1 LATVIAAG
9 LGRTGPVRAGEL
21 DQLDTSLK
29 WIPADA
35 AFYSTLLRN
44 REQVEAAA
52 QSKAWA
58 KLNSLPAAQMLRRMI
73 EAQLKEPHP
82 QFAQLLELYRQPE
95 NQRLLELLADA
106 LSHEVF
112 CYGGS
117 NFNGFADLA
126 GQAIGTVRYGA
137 ALSQLTGELTD
148 LDPEKAQAISLLRA
162 LSNNLDLI
170 KIPDL
175 VIGFKL
181 TKAQLAENQLK
192 RLETLLN
199 SLAEQNPQLKSR
211 VKRAKIA
218 GCDFLTVTADGSLVP
233 WHLIKFKDF
242 EQRPGEFEAL
252 VKKLRDLKLT
262 VSLGIRANYLL
273 LAIGESTAVL
283 SQLSSDRKLISQPAL
298 EPLARHAGKR
308 LTSISYVSQSLRA
321 KMGTTKEDIDHWMEV
336 ANTYLPQLNLPA
348 ELQNQIRKDLAE
360 LAKDIKSFIPEVGPA
375 LSFAFLTDRGT
386 EGYSYDWG
394 EHRSVA
400 GTMPLTILNQ
410 VGGAPLLAV
419 AGRSKY
425 SPENYQ
431 LFVKWL
437 KTAHGYFELIAVP
450 MLDAEKK
457 AHYEEVVKIALPLL
471 ERLDKATSTMLLPAL
486 ADGQS
491 AFVLD
496 GKIKSQQW
504 IEHLPPTEK
513 PMPMLEPA
521 CVFGVSD
528 AALLRK
534 AFGEYRSVI
543 NDLTTKLHE
552 MSADIPDFKIP
563 EPQTRELKSGTL
575 YFYPLP
581 EILGL
586 DKQIAPNA
594 GLSDK
599 FAVLALTHEHSE
611 RLLTKT
617 PLKTTGGPLTNLNR
631 PLTGAAYCNCEEL
644 INVLLPWVDL
654 GIKVGSGFRQGA
666 DENKT
671 ESTTL
676 DWFELVKQLPAALE
690 VLKVFRGY
698 SSGTYL
704 EDKALVT
711 HSEIV
716 IRDLD

>member
-1 LATVIAAG
+1 M
-9 LGRTGPVRAGEL
+9 
-21 DQLDTSLK
+21 
-29 WIPADA
+29 
-35 AFYSTLLRN
+35 N
-44 REQVEAAA
+44 
-52 QSKAWA
+52 
-58 KLNSLPAAQMLRRMI
+58 
-73 EAQLKEPHP
+73 
-82 QFAQLLELYRQPE
+82 
-95 NQRLLELLADA
+95 
-106 LSHEVF
+106 
-112 CYGGS
+112 
-117 NFNGFADLA
+117 
-126 GQAIGTVRYGA
+126 
-137 ALSQLTGELTD
+137 
-148 LDPEKAQAISLLRA
+148 
-162 LSNNLDLI
+162 
-170 KIPDL
+170 
-175 VIGFKL
+175 
-181 TKAQLAENQLK
+181 
-192 RLETLLN
+192 
-199 SLAEQNPQLKSR
+199 
-211 VKRAKIA
+211 
-218 GCDFLTVTADGSLVP
+218 
-233 WHLIKFKDF
+233 
-242 EQRPGEFEAL
+242 
-252 VKKLRDLKLT
+252 
-262 VSLGIRANYLL
+262 
-273 LAIGESTAVL
+273 
-283 SQLSSDRKLISQPAL
+283 QPAL
-298 EPLARHAGKR
+298 QPLAKQASKR
-308 LTSISYVSQSLRA
+308 IASIRYLSQSLRA
-321 KMGTTKEDIDHWMEV
+321 KVGTTKEDVDRWTEI
-336 ANTYLPQLNLPA
+336 ANTYLPQSNLPA
-348 ELQNQIRKDLAE
+348 ELQNQIRKDVAE
-360 LAKDIKSFIPEVGPA
+360 FVKDMKSFIPDVGPA
-375 LSFAFLTDRGT
+375 LSFAFLTDRGM
-386 EGYSYDWG
+386 ESYSYDWG
-394 EHRSVA
+394 EHRRVA
-400 GTMPLTILNQ
+400 GTTPLTILKQ
-410 VGGAPLLAV
+410 VGGSPLLAV

-431 LFVKWL
+431 LLVKWL
-437 KTAHGYFELIAVP
+437 KTGHSYFELIALP

-457 AHYEEVVKIALPLL
+457 AKYEEIAKIALPLL
-471 ERLDKATSTMLLPAL
+471 QRLDKTTSTMLLPAL

-534 AFGEYRSVI
+534 AFGEYRSII
-543 NDLTTKLHE
+543 NELMTKLHE
-552 MSADIPDFKIP
+552 LSPDIPNFNIP

-611 RLLTKT
+611 RLLTRT
-617 PLKTTGGPLTNLNR
+617 PLKTTGGPLTNLDR

-676 DWFELVKQLPAALE
+676 DWFDLVKQLPAALE